1 MFLLIFTFE
10 YVNAPDIKW
19 NTEAIGW
26 NYKSPLI
33 YMTVSGINFFVLLL
47 CTFMAILKYKKNLLL
62 STLYLVI
69 SIPVLRIMNIILE
82 QIFT

>member
-10 YVNAPDIKW
+10 YANAPDIKW
-19 NTEAIGW
+19 NIIGW

-69 SIPVLRIMNIILE
+69 SIPVLRIMNNILE
-82 QIFT
+82 